1 MNNPAIVEQQKL
13 IEARKRI
20 ENEMEKFRE
29 NERQYKSNKMTS
41 SAMLD
46 QMEKKGKFKF
56 EDGEDDNSYG
66 SDYDSD
72 DSCRG
77 SDEIDEEATVDD
89 INTDKEW
96 LQTFIKRDLQVI
108 HSKYEGELNH
118 IRNKKKG
125 GAKKNKEKTQALVNK
140 LADLKK
146 VKERADELNITM
158 DYLDP
163 GKIKTLKDATKVF
176 LKQDDDAN
184 TKKVLAEIDA
194 LIEIT
199 EAKQQAV
206 LNKQKP
212 GAEKQRIDDLKGSL
226 IEKLDSSEVEDIV
239 R

>member
-1 MNNPAIVEQQKL
+1 
-13 IEARKRI
+13 
-20 ENEMEKFRE
+20 MEKFRE
-29 NERQYKSNKMTS
+29 NEKEYKSKKITN

-56 EDGEDDNSYG
+56 EDGEDGFSSDPDDNSG
-66 SDYDSD
+66 DSCGDSD
-72 DSCRG
+72 DPDG
-77 SDEIDEEATVDD
+77 EAIVDD

-96 LQTFIKRDLQVI
+96 LQNFIKKDLLAV

-118 IRNKKKG
+118 LKNKKKG

-163 GKIKTLKDATKVF
+163 GKIKALKDATKVF
-176 LKQDDDAN
+176 LKQDDDGN
-184 TKKVLAEIDA
+184 TKKVLVEIEA

-212 GAEKQRIDDLKGSL
+212 GAEKQRLDDLKGSL
-226 IEKLDSSEVEDIV
+226 IEKLDSSEVEDIL

>member
-1 MNNPAIVEQQKL
+1 
-13 IEARKRI
+13 
-20 ENEMEKFRE
+20 MEKFRE
-29 NERQYKSNKMTS
+29 NEKEYKSKKMTS

-46 QMEKKGKFKF
+46 HQEKQGKFKF
-56 EDGEDDNSYG
+56 EDGEDGFSYG
-66 SDYDSD
+66 SDDNSD
-72 DSCRG
+72 DSCEG
-77 SDEIDEEATVDD
+77 SDDPEGEAIVSD

-96 LQTFIKRDLQVI
+96 LQNFIKKDLLAV

-118 IRNKKKG
+118 LKNKKKG

-163 GKIKTLKDATKVF
+163 GKIKALKDATKVF
-176 LKQDDDAN
+176 LKQDDDGN
-184 TKKVLAEIDA
+184 TKKVLIEIEA

-206 LNKQKP
+206 LNNQQP
-212 GAEKQRIDDLKGSL
+212 GSEKQRLDDLKGSL
-226 IEKLDSSEVEDIV
+226 IEKLDSSEVEDIL

>member
-1 MNNPAIVEQQKL
+1 
-13 IEARKRI
+13 
-20 ENEMEKFRE
+20 MEKFRE
-29 NERQYKSNKMTS
+29 NEKEYKSKKITN

-56 EDGEDDNSYG
+56 EDGEDGFSSGSDDNSG
-66 SDYDSD
+66 ESCENSD
-72 DSCRG
+72 DPDG
-77 SDEIDEEATVDD
+77 EAIVDD

-96 LQTFIKRDLQVI
+96 LQNFIKKDLLAV

-118 IRNKKKG
+118 IKNKKKG

-163 GKIKTLKDATKVF
+163 GKIKALKDATKVF
-176 LKQDDDAN
+176 LKQDDDGN
-184 TKKVLAEIDA
+184 TKKVLIEIEA

-199 EAKQQAV
+199 EAK
-206 LNKQKP
+206 
-212 GAEKQRIDDLKGSL
+212 
-226 IEKLDSSEVEDIV
+226 
-239 R
+239 